1 MIQTVCV
8 PSARIYMTMVLV
20 FSPSAALTAM
30 TTGFVCNLD
39 HRDNAAVDKVL
50 KACTSSAAFKDT
62 ASYTQP
68 DAVDQPT
75 GIVVP
80 DSDGPSRI

>member
-1 MIQTVCV
+1 M
-8 PSARIYMTMVLV
+8 Y
-20 FSPSAALTAM
+20 
-30 TTGFVCNLD
+30 D

-80 DSDGPSRI
+80 DSSRI